1 MSANGVL
8 KTSTRALF
16 SRLSRINSPYRV
28 RFHRRIAMPTVG
40 AIVAGTGETVRLVD
54 ILSTCVD
61 AAQKGCEE
69 IRAVQARRAST
80 GQLASTMKDIDDP
93 RSALTEADLNAQKAV
108 VDRIRATWP
117 NLRIVGEE
125 DEDETNE
132 VDVSDAELQL
142 RRDLCDV
149 SSSPSLA
156 GWSEPVEVLTVFVD
170 PVDGTREFVEERL
183 DAVQCLV
190 GVACRGRAVAGA
202 IGLPFPGGTLSE
214 PTSVVWGIAA
224 PGATSGVTGIVGEV
238 PKRPRLSPE
247 TKGGVVCIT
256 GDSKNASL
264 TVSRR
269 S

>member
-1 MSANGVL
+1 MSANRVL
-8 KTSTRALF
+8 KTSTRAF
-16 SRLSRINSPYRV
+16 SRLSRINSPHRV

-40 AIVAGTGETVRLVD
+40 AIVAGTGETVRLLD

-69 IRAVQARRAST
+69 IRAVQARRASS

-132 VDVSDAELQL
+132 VDVSDPELQL

-183 DAVQCLV
+183 DAVQCLI
-190 GVACRGRAVAGA
+190 GVACRGRGRRGRDRFAVPGRYAVGA
-202 IGLPFPGGTLSE
+202 DVRGLGYRGTR
-214 PTSVVWGIAA
+214 GD
-224 PGATSGVTGIVGEV
+224 VG
-238 PKRPRLSPE
+238 RYGHR
-247 TKGGVVCIT
+247 G
-256 GDSKNASL
+256 
-264 TVSRR
+264 
-269 S
+269 

>member
-1 MSANGVL
+1 
-8 KTSTRALF
+8 
-16 SRLSRINSPYRV
+16 
-28 RFHRRIAMPTVG
+28 
-40 AIVAGTGETVRLVD
+40 
-54 ILSTCVD
+54 
-61 AAQKGCEE
+61 
-69 IRAVQARRAST
+69 
-80 GQLASTMKDIDDP
+80 MKDIDDP

-117 NLRIVGEE
+117 VNLRIVGEE

-132 VDVSDAELQL
+132 VDVSDPELQL

-183 DAVQCLV
+183 AAVQCL
-190 GVACRGRAVAGA
+190 GQAWRAGGRAVAGA

-224 PGATSGVTGIVGEV
+224 PGATSGVTGIVGEA

-247 TKGGVVCIT
+247 TKGGGRVHH
-256 GDSKNASL
+256 
-264 TVSRR
+264 R
-269 S
+269 